1 MATPSGKR
9 AESTNVMM
17 AERGER
23 AASNSIGVTCERF
36 SKSYLGPLLGIA
48 FVAIHGFDILTYPL
62 VTFDEAFLNDA
73 GWQLTTAGHFRAD
86 VLSLNPGFESHYFWQ
101 PPALPLTAALAYRLL
116 GFGLWQTR
124 LPCLLFGGLS
134 IWAIFAL
141 VRHLRPRGLAAV
153 IASLSLFFWPAFV
166 LTAKT
171 SRMDTGAIFALLLA
185 TLWIVRALD
194 HQEAAYKHAFA
205 AGILTSLALMFH
217 TAAAPWAL
225 SLLIVVFL
233 FARRRIGTSAAY
245 CCGTACL
252 VVPWLLYAIQF
263 PEEFSAQYLSH
274 LAARATDEGVLERL
288 LLQAARYRTEL
299 YRVPTFY
306 VVLALGIFGY
316 SIAASPG
323 DRRSLALLVLT
334 GLTAALTA
342 FVVGGSPTGYYTTY
356 PMALA
361 FCAIAIGLEDAIFR
375 NLEGGRY
382 RTAAAIG
389 LCVGAMVLN
398 SLLVSVGPRLLA
410 YWFQG
415 QERDYALQTAPL
427 AEQLKPGDQVWGP
440 GTLWFAAVTAGA
452 RLQAFDVIP
461 PHIWTKPDSF
471 WTKPDP
477 YRHRYVVV
485 RRGELFPETENY
497 VKLGEFG
504 AALPVVLGS
513 PLSDRSYTFDLWQ
526 SKEFPERNCPRRT
539 ATNTLTNWCR
549 ESESNR

>member
-1 MATPSGKR
+1 MSPVR
-9 AESTNVMM
+9 AYS
-17 AERGER
+17 
-23 AASNSIGVTCERF
+23 
-36 SKSYLGPLLGIA
+36 LGPLLGIA

-73 GWQLTTAGHFRAD
+73 GWQLATSGHFRAD
-86 VLSLNPGFESHYFWQ
+86 VLSLNRGFESHYFWQ

-134 IWAIFAL
+134 IWAAFAL
-141 VRHLRPRGLAAV
+141 VRYLRPRGLAAL

-194 HQEAAYKHAFA
+194 HQETAYKHAFA
-205 AGILTSLALMFH
+205 AGLFASVALMFH
-217 TAAAPWAL
+217 TASAPWAL
-225 SLLIVVFL
+225 SLLITVFL

-252 VVPWLLYAIQF
+252 VVLWLLYAIQF

-274 LAARATDEGVLERL
+274 LAARATDEGLLERL
-288 LLQAARYRTEL
+288 FLQATRYWTEL

-316 SIAASPG
+316 SIAASPR
-323 DRRSLALLVLT
+323 DRRSLTLLVLT
-334 GLTAALTA
+334 GFTAALTA
-342 FVVGGSPTGYYTTY
+342 LVVGSSPTGYYTTY
-356 PMALA
+356 PIALV
-361 FCAIAIGLEDAIFR
+361 FCAIAIALEDTIFR
-375 NLEGGRY
+375 NLEAGRY
-382 RTAAAIG
+382 WTATAIG

-410 YWFQG
+410 YRFQG
-415 QERDYALQTAPL
+415 QERDYALQTSAL
-427 AEQLKPGDQVWGP
+427 AEHLKLGDQIWGP
-440 GTLWFAAVTAGA
+440 GTIWFAAVNIGA

-461 PHIWTKPDSF
+461 PHVWTKPDLF
-471 WTKPDP
+471 WTRPDP
-477 YRHRYVVV
+477 FRHQYVVV
-485 RRGELFPETENY
+485 RRGELFPEAENY
-497 VKLGEFG
+497 VKVREFG
-504 AALPVVLGS
+504 SALPVVLGS
-513 PLSDRSYTFDLWQ
+513 ALSDRSYTFDLWQ
-526 SKEFPERNCPRRT
+526 SKEFRT
-539 ATNTLTNWCR
+539 
-549 ESESNR
+549 SD